1 MLIINIKPSYALSKR
16 LCCSIGTSM
25 QFCSGINDPNKG
37 VQLSY
42 FNDDSGEWVQIA
54 YFTDTIYYVVSDTH
68 WCVCLLT

>member
-1 MLIINIKPSYALSKR
+1 
-16 LCCSIGTSM
+16 M

-54 YFTDTIYYVVSDTH
+54 YFTDTIYYAVSDNY
-68 WCVCLLT
+68 WYVCLHTLLNYRQLTYHMLTSYVIIIVI